1 MLEKQKL
8 DLEYKKLDHELLMYI
23 LQSNKYS
30 TKIQKIIEDVLPKAL
45 QNISINIHKED
56 TSDEKRIL
64 DKKETQNPDYTGLD
78 SKLKG
83 RTPKGRKVQKID
95 PNNLESIIKVYDS
108 MVYVLRDPENKG
120 FQKSGIQDAIKKNR
134 IYKEFRWNFVEKGDD
149 ENISTIKPTE
159 QSNKP
164 SIINSILQLNATK
177 TKILDSFYTKEA
189 IAKKLGIGKLRMT
202 KIIKDGTKFN
212 DNYYVEY
219 YKCPEKLIDEYKKP
233 INRVIR
239 THSKQIKQI
248 NNITKDT
255 VIFNSFNE
263 IYIKLGYAS
272 KTIKEAIDN
281 KTLLGGSKWEY
292 YKKD

>member
-1 MLEKQKL
+1 MN
-8 DLEYKKLDHELLMYI
+8 
-23 LQSNKYS
+23 SNVIY
-30 TKIQKIIEDVLPKAL
+30 QG
-45 QNISINIHKED
+45 ISSFI
-56 TSDEKRIL
+56 KR
-64 DKKETQNPDYTGLD
+64 
-78 SKLKG
+78 

-95 PNNLESIIKVYDS
+95 PNNLETIIKVYDS

-149 ENISTIKPTE
+149 ENISTVEPTE

-164 SIINSILQLNATK
+164 SIINSILQLNSTK
-177 TKILDSFYTKEA
+177 TKILDSFYTKDV

-202 KIIKDGTKFN
+202 KIIKDGAKFN
-212 DNYYVEY
+212 DCYYVEY
-219 YKCPEKLIDEYKKP
+219 YKCPEKLIDEYNKP
-233 INRVIR
+233 INKVIR
-239 THSKQIKQI
+239 THSVQIKQI

-272 KTIKEAIDN
+272 KTIKDAIEN
-281 KTLLGGSKWEY
+281 KTSLGGSMWEY